1 MSRAILAFVLS
12 VSFSLSFSSGAMAI
26 ASIEKQSD
34 QTALYREILDRLA
47 TRHYRGQD
55 LNDELSLRYL
65 NTYVDMLD
73 PMKSYFLQSD
83 IEEFNQWQ
91 TELDDLARRGDAS
104 PGFVMYNRLRD
115 RMLAQ
120 ITANIALLESDFAFD
135 YTVDETLV
143 LDGEERQ
150 WLQSGSEQR
159 DYWRKRVK
167 DSMIRLLLNDKEP
180 AKARELLL
188 KRFTNQIT
196 QMEQRDSQDVFQIY
210 VNALASLYD
219 PHTAYFSPRGTE
231 NFQINMSLSLEG
243 IGAELRTEDEYTK
256 VARVIPGGPADMQG
270 ILKAQDRI
278 ISVGQGD
285 EELVDVIGWR
295 IDDVVHLI
303 RGAKDSIVRLELIE
317 GGNDSSDSTKI
328 IAIVRDKVK
337 LEEKSAQ
344 SKIIEVNQDGVDLRL
359 GVIDIPA
366 FYMDFEAYMK
376 RDPDYKSTTR
386 DVDKLLTELVEEQ
399 VDGIVLDLRNNGGGS
414 LREATMLTDL
424 FIDTGPVV
432 QIRNAYQQVS
442 RNQRASARGAYTG
455 PLLVLINRLSA
466 SASEIFAGAL
476 QDYDRAVVVGSQS
489 FGKGTVQDVTGL
501 SSGQLKLTV
510 SKFYRVSGDSTQH
523 RGVVP
528 DIQFPSLYDIDKV
541 GESHK
546 DNALP
551 WDNIHSVPF
560 KPSPSVKAFI
570 PELTAGSEQR
580 SAKDPDFVHMV
591 ASLDLRNSWDADKA
605 ASLSLEK
612 RQARRGDWDTQ
623 KFLLE
628 NTRRKTK
635 GLELYADVEAWKS
648 DNKDPDEDELVAD
661 AKDDETSDGA
671 DAKDSLVDP
680 ADGSLDGAEGSLDGA
695 EGSLDTAE
703 GSLDGAEGSLSTA
716 EGSLDTAEG
725 SLDGAEGSI
734 DIAAGDDESPVA
746 KETVEQDEEEE
757 KDIAESD
764 PMLFEA
770 GNILADQI
778 RLLKK
783 PASRQ
788 LMVKSPKLEKKL

>member
-1 MSRAILAFVLS
+1 MSRAILALVLS
-12 VSFSLSFSSGAMAI
+12 GLFSLSFTASVMAI
-26 ASIEKQSD
+26 APIEKQSD

-55 LNDELSLRYL
+55 LNDDLSQRYL
-65 NTYVDMLD
+65 SSYMDMLD
-73 PMKSYFLQSD
+73 PSKSYFLQSD
-83 IEEFNQWQ
+83 VDEFKQW
-91 TELDDLARRGDAS
+91 TNKLDDLARRGDVS

-120 ITANIALLESDFAFD
+120 VTANIALLESDYVLD
-135 YTVDETLV
+135 YTIDETIV

-150 WLQSGSEQR
+150 WLQSASEQQ

-167 DSMIRLLLNDKEP
+167 DSMIRLLLNDKDPE
-180 AKARELLL
+180 KARELLL
-188 KRFTNQIT
+188 KRFNNRIT
-196 QMEQRDSQDVFQIY
+196 QMEQRDSQDVFELY

-219 PHTAYFSPRGTE
+219 PHTAYYSPRGTE

-256 VARVIPGGPADMQG
+256 VARVIPGGPADLQG

-303 RGAKDSIVRLELIE
+303 RGAKDSVVRLELIE

-337 LEEKSAQ
+337 LEEKSAK
-344 SKIIEVNQDGVDLRL
+344 SKIIEIHQNGVDLKL

-386 DVDKLLTELVEEQ
+386 DVDRLLTELLEEQ

-489 FGKGTVQDVTGL
+489 FGKGTVQDITGL

-510 SKFYRVSGDSTQH
+510 SKFYRVSGASTQH

-560 KPSPSVKAFI
+560 KPAPSVKGFI
-570 PELTAGSEQR
+570 PALTAGSEQR
-580 SAKDPDFVHMV
+580 SASDPDFVHLV
-591 ASLDLRNSWDADKA
+591 DNLELRNSWDAEKA
-605 ASLSLEK
+605 ISLSLEK
-612 RQARRGDWDTQ
+612 RRTRRSDWDTE

-628 NTRRKTK
+628 NKRRKNK
-635 GLELYADVEAWKS
+635 GLELYADVEAWKG
-648 DNKDPDEDELVAD
+648 DNKETDEDEIIA
-661 AKDDETSDGA
+661 ETDTE
-671 DAKDSLVDP
+671 
-680 ADGSLDGAEGSLDGA
+680 GSLESAEGSLEFVEGSLEPA
-695 EGSLDTAE
+695 EGSLESAE
-703 GSLDGAEGSLSTA
+703 GPS
-716 EGSLDTAEG
+716 
-725 SLDGAEGSI
+725 
-734 DIAAGDDESPVA
+734 V
-746 KETVEQDEEEE
+746 KEDEEE

-764 PMLFEA
+764 PMLYEA

-778 RLLKK
+778 RLLNKST
-783 PASRQ
+783 SRQ
-788 LMVKSPKLEKKL
+788 LMVKTPELEKPL

>member
-1 MSRAILAFVLS
+1 MSRAILALVLS
-12 VSFSLSFSSGAMAI
+12 GLFSLSFTASVMAI
-26 ASIEKQSD
+26 APIEKQSD

-55 LNDELSLRYL
+55 LNDDLSQRYL
-65 NTYVDMLD
+65 SSYMDMLD
-73 PMKSYFLQSD
+73 PSKSYFLQSD
-83 IEEFNQWQ
+83 VDEFKQW
-91 TELDDLARRGDAS
+91 TNKLDDLARRGDVS

-120 ITANIALLESDFAFD
+120 VTANIALLESDYVLD
-135 YTVDETLV
+135 YTIDETIV

-150 WLQSGSEQR
+150 WLQSASEQQ

-167 DSMIRLLLNDKEP
+167 DSMIRLLLNDKDPE
-180 AKARELLL
+180 KARELLL
-188 KRFTNQIT
+188 KRFNNRIT
-196 QMEQRDSQDVFQIY
+196 QMEQRDSQDVFELY

-219 PHTAYFSPRGTE
+219 PHTAYYSPRGTE

-256 VARVIPGGPADMQG
+256 VARVIPGGPADLQG

-303 RGAKDSIVRLELIE
+303 RGAKDSVVRLELIE

-337 LEEKSAQ
+337 LEEKSAK
-344 SKIIEVNQDGVDLRL
+344 SKIIEIHQNGVDLKL

-386 DVDKLLTELVEEQ
+386 DVDRLLTELLEEQ
-399 VDGIVLDLRNNGGGS
+399 VDGSVLDLRNNGGGS

-489 FGKGTVQDVTGL
+489 FGKGTVQDITGL

-510 SKFYRVSGDSTQH
+510 SKFYRVSGASTQH

-560 KPSPSVKAFI
+560 KPAPSVKGFI
-570 PELTAGSEQR
+570 PALTAGSEQR
-580 SAKDPDFVHMV
+580 SASDPDFVHLV
-591 ASLDLRNSWDADKA
+591 DNLELRNSWDAEKA
-605 ASLSLEK
+605 ISLSLEK
-612 RQARRGDWDTQ
+612 RRTRRSDWDTE

-628 NTRRKTK
+628 NKRRKNK
-635 GLELYADVEAWKS
+635 GLELYADVEAWKG
-648 DNKDPDEDELVAD
+648 DNKETDEDEIIA
-661 AKDDETSDGA
+661 ETDTE
-671 DAKDSLVDP
+671 
-680 ADGSLDGAEGSLDGA
+680 GSLESAEGSLEFVEGSLEPA
-695 EGSLDTAE
+695 EGSLESAE
-703 GSLDGAEGSLSTA
+703 GPS
-716 EGSLDTAEG
+716 
-725 SLDGAEGSI
+725 
-734 DIAAGDDESPVA
+734 V
-746 KETVEQDEEEE
+746 KEDEEE

-764 PMLFEA
+764 PMLYEA

-778 RLLKK
+778 RLLNKST
-783 PASRQ
+783 SRQ
-788 LMVKSPKLEKKL
+788 LMVKTPELEKPL

>member
-1 MSRAILAFVLS
+1 MSRAILAFLLSVLS
-12 VSFSLSFSSGAMAI
+12 ALPISLAFSANAMAI
-26 ASIEKQSD
+26 APIEKQSD

-55 LNDELSLRYL
+55 LNDELSQRYL
-65 NTYVDMLD
+65 SNYIDMLD
-73 PMKSYFLQSD
+73 PMKSYFLESD
-83 IEEFNQWQ
+83 IKEFNQWQ
-91 TELDDLARRGDAS
+91 TDLDDLARRGDVS

-120 ITANIALLESDFAFD
+120 ITANIALLESDFVFD
-135 YTVDETLV
+135 YTVDESIV

-150 WLQSGSEQR
+150 WLQSASEQR

-167 DSMIRLLLNDKEP
+167 DSMIRLLLNDKDP
-180 AKARELLL
+180 AKARELLI

-328 IAIVRDKVK
+328 ISIVRDKVK

-344 SKIIEVNQDGVDLRL
+344 SKIIEINQDGVDLKL

-386 DVDKLLTELVEEQ
+386 DVDRLLTELLEEQ

-510 SKFYRVSGDSTQH
+510 SKFYRVSGASTQH

-528 DIQFPSLYDIDKV
+528 DIEFPSLYDIDKV

-560 KPSPSVKAFI
+560 KPSPSVKPLI
-570 PELTAGSEQR
+570 PALTAKSEQR
-580 SAKDPDFVHMV
+580 SASDPDFVHLV
-591 ASLDLRNSWDADKA
+591 ANLELRNSWDAEKA
-605 ASLSLEK
+605 VSLSLEK
-612 RQARRGDWDTQ
+612 RRARRTDWDTQ

-628 NTRRKTK
+628 NKRRKTK

-648 DNKDPDEDELVAD
+648 DNKDPDEDETVAD
-661 AKDDETSDGA
+661 AKDDDEADKQDDTSGA
-671 DAKDSLVDP
+671 ADSLGD
-680 ADGSLDGAEGSLDGA
+680 SLDVAEK
-695 EGSLDTAE
+695 
-703 GSLDGAEGSLSTA
+703 
-716 EGSLDTAEG
+716 
-725 SLDGAEGSI
+725 
-734 DIAAGDDESPVA
+734 SPTA
-746 KETVEQDEEEE
+746 KEITEKAEQDKEEEE

-783 PASRQ
+783 PAIRQ
-788 LMVKSPKLEKKL
+788 MMVKSPKLEKNL

>member
-1 MSRAILAFVLS
+1 MSRAILALVLS
-12 VSFSLSFSSGAMAI
+12 GLFSLSFTASVMAI
-26 ASIEKQSD
+26 APIEKQSD

-55 LNDELSLRYL
+55 LNDDLSQRYL
-65 NTYVDMLD
+65 SSYMDMLD
-73 PMKSYFLQSD
+73 PSKSYFLQSD
-83 IEEFNQWQ
+83 VDEFKQW
-91 TELDDLARRGDAS
+91 TNKLDDLARRGDVS

-120 ITANIALLESDFAFD
+120 VTANIALLESDYVLD
-135 YTVDETLV
+135 YTIDETIV

-150 WLQSGSEQR
+150 WLQSASEQQ

-167 DSMIRLLLNDKEP
+167 DSMIRLLLNDKDPE
-180 AKARELLL
+180 KARELLL
-188 KRFTNQIT
+188 KRFNNRIT
-196 QMEQRDSQDVFQIY
+196 QMEQRDSQDVFELY

-219 PHTAYFSPRGTE
+219 PHTAYYSPRGTE

-256 VARVIPGGPADMQG
+256 VARVIPGGPADLQG

-303 RGAKDSIVRLELIE
+303 RGAKDSVVRLELIE

-337 LEEKSAQ
+337 LEEKSAK
-344 SKIIEVNQDGVDLRL
+344 SKIIEIHQNGVDLKL

-386 DVDKLLTELVEEQ
+386 DVDRLLTELLEEQ

-489 FGKGTVQDVTGL
+489 FGKGTVQDITGL

-510 SKFYRVSGDSTQH
+510 SKFYRVSGASTQH

-560 KPSPSVKAFI
+560 KPAPSA
-570 PELTAGSEQR
+570 S
-580 SAKDPDFVHMV
+580 DPDFVHLV
-591 ASLDLRNSWDADKA
+591 DNLELRNSWDAEKA
-605 ASLSLEK
+605 ISLSLEK
-612 RQARRGDWDTQ
+612 RRTRRSDWDTE

-628 NTRRKTK
+628 NKRRKNK
-635 GLELYADVEAWKS
+635 GLELYADVEAWKG
-648 DNKDPDEDELVAD
+648 DNKETDEDEIIA
-661 AKDDETSDGA
+661 ETDTE
-671 DAKDSLVDP
+671 
-680 ADGSLDGAEGSLDGA
+680 GSLESAEGSLEFVEGSLEPA
-695 EGSLDTAE
+695 EGSLESAE
-703 GSLDGAEGSLSTA
+703 GPS
-716 EGSLDTAEG
+716 
-725 SLDGAEGSI
+725 
-734 DIAAGDDESPVA
+734 V
-746 KETVEQDEEEE
+746 KEDEEE

-764 PMLFEA
+764 PMLYEA

-778 RLLKK
+778 RLLNKST
-783 PASRQ
+783 SRQ
-788 LMVKSPKLEKKL
+788 LMVKTPELEKPL

>member
-1 MSRAILAFVLS
+1 MSRAILALVLS
-12 VSFSLSFSSGAMAI
+12 GLFSLSFTASVMAI
-26 ASIEKQSD
+26 APIEKQSD

-55 LNDELSLRYL
+55 LNDDLSQRYL
-65 NTYVDMLD
+65 SSYMDMLD
-73 PMKSYFLQSD
+73 PSKSYFLQSD
-83 IEEFNQWQ
+83 VDEFKQW
-91 TELDDLARRGDAS
+91 TNKLDDLARRGDVS

-120 ITANIALLESDFAFD
+120 VTANIALLESDYVLD
-135 YTVDETLV
+135 YTIDETIV

-150 WLQSGSEQR
+150 WLQSASEQQ

-167 DSMIRLLLNDKEP
+167 DSMIRLLLNDKDPE
-180 AKARELLL
+180 KARELLL
-188 KRFTNQIT
+188 KRFNNRIT
-196 QMEQRDSQDVFQIY
+196 QMEQRDSQDVFELY

-219 PHTAYFSPRGTE
+219 PHTAYYSPRGTE

-256 VARVIPGGPADMQG
+256 VARVIPGGPADLQG

-303 RGAKDSIVRLELIE
+303 RGAKDSVVRLELIE

-337 LEEKSAQ
+337 LEEKSAK
-344 SKIIEVNQDGVDLRL
+344 SKIIEIHQNGVDLKL

-386 DVDKLLTELVEEQ
+386 DVDRLLTELLEEQ

-489 FGKGTVQDVTGL
+489 FGKGTVQDITGL

-510 SKFYRVSGDSTQH
+510 SKFYRVSGASTQH

-560 KPSPSVKAFI
+560 KPAPSVKGFI
-570 PELTAGSEQR
+570 PALTAGSEQR
-580 SAKDPDFVHMV
+580 SASDPDFVHLV
-591 ASLDLRNSWDADKA
+591 DNLELRNSWDAEKA
-605 ASLSLEK
+605 ISLSLEK
-612 RQARRGDWDTQ
+612 RRTRRSDWDTE

-628 NTRRKTK
+628 NKRRKNK
-635 GLELYADVEAWKS
+635 GLELYADVEAWKG
-648 DNKDPDEDELVAD
+648 DNKETDEDEIIA
-661 AKDDETSDGA
+661 ETDTE
-671 DAKDSLVDP
+671 
-680 ADGSLDGAEGSLDGA
+680 GSLESAEGSLEFVEGSLEPA
-695 EGSLDTAE
+695 EGSLESAE
-703 GSLDGAEGSLSTA
+703 GSLESAEGPS
-716 EGSLDTAEG
+716 
-725 SLDGAEGSI
+725 
-734 DIAAGDDESPVA
+734 V
-746 KETVEQDEEEE
+746 KEDEEE

-764 PMLFEA
+764 PMLYEA

-778 RLLKK
+778 RLLNKST
-783 PASRQ
+783 SRQ
-788 LMVKSPKLEKKL
+788 LMVKTPELEKPL